1 MNTVTN
7 LFSNKSDV
15 DILRSAGYGSADFDV
30 GVAPLHYATMSGLD
44 IQSDKSAVYRTDS
57 GAQLGIHSPKY
68 KTVSYKDMIDST
80 RNLLERSDFDLNGI
94 NEHIRTSHNGARCF
108 VKYDLPAMT
117 YHTGD
122 GDRAA
127 LSLLATTSFDG
138 TWPFMISAAATQF
151 ACTNLQVFITGEVAV
166 YRARHTH
173 SLDIDKGSNIIMNS
187 LNVFSKER
195 DLWLQWQD
203 TKLFD
208 MEVFKLFVEASAC
221 TPAEKLIEEGMR
233 SDPVTVMDHSHGLLF
248 QRRDRNDPVT
258 IMDNLPRRNSNL
270 EYMWQ
275 KYTGVYR
282 KRLGSTMWAAYN
294 TLTDWST
301 HRVSGKEDKLAALQ
315 FDRHQIVRQV
325 ISDFAKAA

>member
-1 MNTVTN
+1 
-7 LFSNKSDV
+7 
-15 DILRSAGYGSADFDV
+15 
-30 GVAPLHYATMSGLD
+30 
-44 IQSDKSAVYRTDS
+44 
-57 GAQLGIHSPKY
+57 
-68 KTVSYKDMIDST
+68 
-80 RNLLERSDFDLNGI
+80 LLERSDFDLNGI

-166 YRARHTH
+166 YRARHTQ

-325 ISDFAKAA
+325 VSDFAKAA

>member
-15 DILRSAGYGSADFDV
+15 DILRSEGYGSANFDV
-30 GVAPLHYATMSGLD
+30 GVAPMFYTTDMGVD
-44 IQSDKSAVYRTDS
+44 IQSDKAAVYRTDS
-57 GAQLGIHSPKY
+57 GVQLGVHSPKY
-68 KTVSYKDMIDST
+68 KTVGYKDMIDST
-80 RNLLERSDFDLNGI
+80 RNLLERSDFDLNGL

-122 GDRAA
+122 GDRAT

-166 YRARHTH
+166 YRARHTQA
-173 SLDIDKGSNIIMNS
+173 LDIDKGSNIIMNS

-195 DLWLQWQD
+195 ELWLEWQD
-203 TKLFD
+203 TKVFD

-221 TPAEKLIEEGMR
+221 TSAEKLIEEGMK
-233 SDPVTVMDHSHGLLF
+233 
-248 QRRDRNDPVT
+248 NDPVT
-258 IMDNLPRRNSNL
+258 IIDHLPRRNSNL

-275 KYTGVYR
+275 KYIGVYR